1 MEDFMAVLISGITG
15 VLFLGL
21 GLPLA
26 MRKVQPNR
34 WYGYRVSRYQLED
47 DDIWYAINRKG
58 GLHLVYAGILCL
70 MLAAVSSL
78 YIGKLGVQL
87 AMLILLS
94 VILVVF
100 IVYEIHWSV
109 RAAER
114 MARDKGIAEDSEAG
128 VD

>member
-15 VLFLGL
+15 VLFISL

-26 MRKVQPNR
+26 MSKVAPNR

-47 DDIWYAINRKG
+47 DDIWYAINKKG
-58 GLHLVYAGILCL
+58 GLHLIYAGILCL
-70 MLAAVSSL
+70 ILAAISAL
-78 YIGKLGVQL
+78 YIGKPHAQL

-94 VILVVF
+94 VILV
-100 IVYEIHWSV
+100 ILIIYEIRWSV

-114 MARDKGIAEDSEAG
+114 MARDKGLSGDSDTG
-128 VD
+128 QD